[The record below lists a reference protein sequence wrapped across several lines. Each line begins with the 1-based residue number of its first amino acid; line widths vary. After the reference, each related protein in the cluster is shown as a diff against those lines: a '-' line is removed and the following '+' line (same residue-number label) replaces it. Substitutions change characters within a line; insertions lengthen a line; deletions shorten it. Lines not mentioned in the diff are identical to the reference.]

1 MLDWI
6 TSFIAANPWNSA
18 LAIALYWSPA
28 LLCIAG
34 YTLRTWRDYR
44 RDFNRRAEVRLKNQ
58 ERPGCSFYSPTLT
71 VGDLVARAFLAATPI
86 ANLWAA
92 TFDIAPLF
100 FSRVFSGIG
109 RALCAPL
116 VPRREP

>member
-1 MLDWI
+1 MLEWI

-28 LLCIAG
+28 LLCISG
-34 YTLRTWRDYR
+34 YTLRTWRGYR
-44 RDFNRRAEVRLKNQ
+44 DDLKRRAKAARSDN
-58 ERPGCSFYSPTLT
+58 GASYYPTLT
-71 VGDLVARAFLAATPI
+71 IGDLVARAFLSLTPI

-92 TFDIAPLF
+92 SFDIAPLF
-100 FSRVFSGIG
+100 FSRAFSGIG
-109 RALCAPL
+109 RVLCAPL